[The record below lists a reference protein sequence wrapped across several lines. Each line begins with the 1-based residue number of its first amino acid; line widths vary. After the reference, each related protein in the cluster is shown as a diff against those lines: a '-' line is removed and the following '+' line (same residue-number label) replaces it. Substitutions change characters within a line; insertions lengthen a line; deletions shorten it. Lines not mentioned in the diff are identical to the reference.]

1 MLQIPLSTL
10 GFHPCEQLCYRKFLW
25 VAGSGDLEKQV
36 PEDLREQTLIASQ
49 KSGSVAGNE
58 NPVLWQ
64 DNTEGA
70 EDFNVRG
77 II

>member
-1 MLQIPLSTL
+1 M
-10 GFHPCEQLCYRKFLW
+10 
-25 VAGSGDLEKQV
+25 AGSGDLEKQT
-36 PEDLREQTLIASQ
+36 PEDLSEQTLIASQ

-70 EDFNVRG
+70 EDFKVRG